1 MPETNKTNVVKTGEE
16 EFVWKFRIPDI
27 TPVFKEVNNKIFKKI
42 DEPDVYTCDDEHHL
56 LVDKYI
62 NEGYIYLYTVGEEPL
77 RTPSKR
83 YEVEEGRFMIYDNK
97 SSVKNGEMVW
107 EEYGYAITDNF
118 YMVLDEDIGFDDGI
132 EKIRKWRGKI
142 ISKSGKEFKFDF
154 DARLFANPQDMAKL
168 LLGVAGAKVEF
179 DNAKLKDIR
188 IAMQSTSKYISREVS
203 QIFGWHSPKVYQTQS
218 STIMHGAV
226 VKKDEGSVD
235 LSNIGH
241 AKNLDMVVISDKKF
255 KEVGNHILNDLMNM
269 HGRYPIDCLFGFTF
283 LAPISFQLM
292 RSDDWSG
299 GRIGMWIIG
308 GSGCGKTYTSLLFQ
322 NFFGDFKGSKSVLS
336 WTATPYSIQE
346 TGYYYKDAIYM
357 VDDFKISHFSQNS
370 MNSVVTVLQNY
381 ADGTSRT
388 RLAPDSSIRE
398 GKPIQ
403 GSLLITGED
412 IIEDVGSI
420 VARYHVVEMDK
431 DQINRESGKAAYKY
445 RKFYNGFMG
454 RYIAWLTKD
463 PNVIK
468 KIVNRI
474 EATKDKFVG
483 QRMSANIDRVAQSF
497 AYNLVGFEMFC
508 RFMEESGFISTK
520 KRTEMVKIHKNNL
533 FLEIE
538 KNVMDVKDST
548 VSEIFINTLAD
559 LINSGSV
566 KINTVTKDLD
576 TPKDFHDKYVG
587 FDDGDPEYLYFFG
600 TLVLAAV
607 NDAVKSNTGRGL
619 QNSKINLTSELVKK
633 GVMMPGA
640 KGNTFPKWLYGK
652 TQITW
657 KIQKSA
663 LGYDKGDVLDK
674 YVEAAEADADGVDG
688 DELEKW

>member
-1 MPETNKTNVVKTGEE
+1 MANQKKNNNEE

-27 TPVFKEVNNKIFKKI
+27 SPVFNEVNSGIFKKVE
-42 DEPDVYTCDDEHHL
+42 EPNIYTCDDEHHQ
-56 LVDKYI
+56 LVEKYI
-62 NEGYIYLYTVGEEPL
+62 SENHIYLYTVDEEDPL

-83 YEVEEGRFMIYDNK
+83 YEIEEGRFMVYDHK
-97 SSVKNGEMVW
+97 TQIRNGESVW
-107 EEYGYAITDNF
+107 EEYGYPITDNF
-118 YMVLDEDIGFDDGI
+118 HIKIDEDIGFDDGI
-132 EKIRKWRGKI
+132 EKIRKWRGSI
-142 ISKSGKEFKFDF
+142 IVKGRNQEHPFDV
-154 DARLFANPQDMAKL
+154 DGRLFANPQDMSKL
-168 LLGVAGAKVEF
+168 LIGIAGTQVSF
-179 DNAKLKDIR
+179 DNSKLKDIR
-188 IAMQSTSKYISREVS
+188 NAAIATSEIVVREVS
-203 QIFGWHSPKVYQTQS
+203 QVFGWHSSKVYHTQS
-218 STIMHGAV
+218 SLIMNGGV
-226 VKKDEGSVD
+226 VKMDEGSVD

-241 AKNLDMVVISDKKF
+241 AKNLDMVAISDKKF
-255 KEVGNHILNDLMNM
+255 KDVGNHILNDLMNM
-269 HGRYPIDCLFGFTF
+269 HGRYSIDCLFGFTF

-388 RLAPDSSIRE
+388 RLAPDSTIRE

-431 DQINRESGKAAYKY
+431 DNINREAGKAAYKY

-463 PNVIK
+463 PNYIK
-468 KIVNRI
+468 KIVSRI

-483 QRMSANIDRVAQSF
+483 ERMSANIDRVAQSF

-508 RFMEESGFISTK
+508 RFLEENDFISVK

-538 KNVMDVKDST
+538 RNVMDVKDAT

-559 LINSGSV
+559 LLNSGAA
-566 KINTVTKDLD
+566 KIHTVTKDVDSLQ
-576 TPKDFHDKYVG
+576 DFREKFVG

-600 TLVLAAV
+600 TPVLNAV
-607 NDAVKSNTGRGL
+607 TEAVRISTGRGL
-619 QNSKINLTSELVKK
+619 QNSKMNLTGELVKK
-633 GVMMPGA
+633 SVMMPGS
-640 KGNTFPKWLYGK
+640 KGNTYPKELYGK

-657 KIQKSA
+657 RILKSA
-663 LGYDKGDVLDK
+663 LGYSDVDVLAQ
-674 YVEAAEADADGVDG
+674 YAEAGDGVDG